1 MLCIEQLYEDTKKL
15 LSLSKSKTPAELFAE
30 IGSGITLKGVQ
41 HFLSLIDDSIIEVEA
56 CQFKREDKGPRYI
69 SELQNFKATLLE
81 TMINRD
87 RGSKGPLFSEGSVE
101 RIGGVCEA
109 VTEALDD
116 NANKLDRSSFAEA
129 TRTLKDEI
137 QNWKIGEFEKR
148 SLLLSL
154 NMLIAQ
160 SAASETS
167 FSDNEIRRRVKLVVA
182 GFAVEFSTLDKEFE
196 TWFEAIKRWARLG
209 YQGSSVPL
217 GITNDAI
224 KIAGLLAGPK

>member
-1 MLCIEQLYEDTKKL
+1 MLCVEQLYQETKKL
-15 LSLSKSKTPAELFAE
+15 LLHSKSKSPAELFAE
-30 IGSGITLKGVQ
+30 IGGGVTLEGAQ
-41 HFLSLIDDSIIEVEA
+41 HFLSLIDDAIIEVEA

-69 SELQNFKATLLE
+69 SELQTFKAKLLE

-101 RIGGVCEA
+101 RIGAICEA

-116 NANKLDRSSFAEA
+116 TVAKLDRSGFSEA
-129 TRTLKDEI
+129 TRALQDEI
-137 QNWKIGEFEKR
+137 QNWNIGEYEKR

-160 SAASETS
+160 SAASEAS

-182 GFAVEFSTLDKEFE
+182 GFAVEFSTLDREFE
-196 TWFEAIKRWARLG
+196 TWFESIKRWAKLG

-217 GITNDAI
+217 GITNQSM
-224 KIAGLLAGPK
+224 KIAGLLTGPK